1 MLIRAD
7 GETETDVSCQ
17 FFSPF
22 VNEGSVR
29 WFLNGIEINF
39 QDQFQFEGVQLS
51 VLNINPETVGDG
63 VGGISSTLTLFADPI
78 NVPLYLDGETSPVF
92 LPKNQVFPILLACFL
107 PSWHLEQVSS

>member
-39 QDQFQFEGVQLS
+39 QDQFQFEGVQLF

-78 NVPLYLDGETSPVF
+78 NVPLYLDGGNITC
-92 LPKNQVFPILLACFL
+92 FPPQESSIPDTFGMFSTALAFRTG
-107 PSWHLEQVSS
+107 